1 MVVKNISN
9 PITPPESPNS
19 KVSSKSDGLSSSGLN
34 SFDRFM
40 KKNKKR
46 TPSLSGL
53 TLSSGTNSFDRF
65 MRKNK
70 KRTPSLSGLTLSSGT
85 KSFDRFMKKN
95 KNKKPSPS
103 LLNREMNKARG
114 EEILKL
120 KKDIE
125 YLKNVIKDRDDYIN
139 RLHNWN
145 VYSNMKPA
153 LCNKRSIIKKGRL
166 KKKLS
171 ENKRKKNSK
180 SLKLS

>member
-53 TLSSGTNSFDRF
+53 TLSSGLN
-65 MRKNK
+65 
-70 KRTPSLSGLTLSSGT
+70 
-85 KSFDRFMKKN
+85 SFDRFMKKN
-95 KNKKPSPS
+95 KNKKPSSS

-114 EEILKL
+114 EEIIKL

-153 LCNKRSIIKKGRL
+153 LCNKRSKMNKGRL
-166 KKKLS
+166 KKKKLS
-171 ENKRKKNSK
+171 ENKRKKGSK
-180 SLKLS
+180 KLSENKRKKGSKKS

>member
-1 MVVKNISN
+1 MVIKNVSN
-9 PITPPESPNS
+9 PITPPESPIS
-19 KVSSKSDGLSSSGLN
+19 KASPKSTGLSLSGLN

-53 TLSSGTNSFDRF
+53 R
-65 MRKNK
+65 
-70 KRTPSLSGLTLSSGT
+70 LSGDTN
-85 KSFDRFMKKN
+85 SFDRFMKKN
-95 KNKKPSPS
+95 KNKKANSS
-103 LLNREMNKARG
+103 MLNREMNNARG
-114 EEILKL
+114 EEIIKL

-125 YLKNVIKDRDDYIN
+125 YLNSIIKGRDDYIN

-166 KKKLS
+166 KKKKLS

-180 SLKLS
+180 KLSKNKKIKKS

>member
-1 MVVKNISN
+1 MIVKNISN

-19 KVSSKSDGLSSSGLN
+19 KINSKSTGLSL
-34 SFDRFM
+34 
-40 KKNKKR
+40 
-46 TPSLSGL
+46 
-53 TLSSGTNSFDRF
+53 SGTNSFDRF

-70 KRTPSLSGLTLSSGT
+70 KQTPSLSVLKLSSGT

-95 KNKKPSPS
+95 RNKKPRAS

-114 EEILKL
+114 EEIIKL

-125 YLKNVIKDRDDYIN
+125 YLKNVIKDRDEYIN

-153 LCNKRSIIKKGRL
+153 LCNKRSIIKKGRIK

-171 ENKRKKNSK
+171 ENKRKKGSK
-180 SLKLS
+180 KLSENKRKKGSKKS

>member
-1 MVVKNISN
+1 MIVKKSSN

-19 KVSSKSDGLSSSGLN
+19 KASPKSTGLSLSGLN

-40 KKNKKR
+40 KKNKKKS
-46 TPSLSGL
+46 PSLSE
-53 TLSSGTNSFDRF
+53 TNSFDRF

-70 KRTPSLSGLTLSSGT
+70 KPSS
-85 KSFDRFMKKN
+85 
-95 KNKKPSPS
+95 S

-114 EEILKL
+114 QEILKL

-125 YLKNVIKDRDDYIN
+125 YLNSIIKGRDEYIN

-145 VYSNMKPA
+145 VYTDMKPA
-153 LCNKRSIIKKGRL
+153 LCNKRSIIKKGRIKKKNL
-166 KKKLS
+166 SQNKRKKGPKKLS

-180 SLKLS
+180 YS

>member
-19 KVSSKSDGLSSSGLN
+19 KVSSNSDGISSSGLN

-40 KKNKKR
+40 RKNKKR
-46 TPSLSGL
+46 TSSLSGL

-65 MRKNK
+65 MK
-70 KRTPSLSGLTLSSGT
+70 
-85 KSFDRFMKKN
+85 
-95 KNKKPSPS
+95 KNKKPNSS
-103 LLNREMNKARG
+103 MLNREMNKARG

-153 LCNKRSIIKKGRL
+153 LCNKRSIMNKGRIK

-171 ENKRKKNSK
+171 ENKRKKGPKK
-180 SLKLS
+180 S

>member
-40 KKNKKR
+40 KKNKMRK
-46 TPSLSGL
+46 PSLSGL

-70 KRTPSLSGLTLSSGT
+70 KPSS
-85 KSFDRFMKKN
+85 
-95 KNKKPSPS
+95 S

-114 EEILKL
+114 EEIVKL

-125 YLKNVIKDRDDYIN
+125 YLKNIIKDRDEYIN
-139 RLHNWN
+139 RLNNWN
-145 VYSNMKPA
+145 VYTNTKPA
-153 LCNKRSIIKKGRL
+153 LCNKRSIMNKGRIK

-171 ENKRKKNSK
+171 ENKRKKGSK
-180 SLKLS
+180 KS

>member
-19 KVSSKSDGLSSSGLN
+19 KASPKSTGLSLSGLN

-53 TLSSGTNSFDRF
+53 TLSGDTNSFDKF
-65 MRKNK
+65 MR
-70 KRTPSLSGLTLSSGT
+70 
-85 KSFDRFMKKN
+85 KN
-95 KNKKPSPS
+95 KNKKPSSS
-103 LLNREMNKARG
+103 LLNREMNKERG
-114 EEILKL
+114 EEIIKL
-120 KKDIE
+120 NKDIE
-125 YLKNVIKDRDDYIN
+125 YLNSIIKGRDEYIN

-145 VYSNMKPA
+145 IYSNMKPA
-153 LCNKRSIIKKGRL
+153 LCNKRTIIKKGQIKKKNLSQNKR
-166 KKKLS
+166 KKGPKKLS

-180 SLKLS
+180 KS